1 MGQDQSN
8 FKDNNYEKHWCVK
21 VEAAMHLSQNWIDY
35 KFVVQAAFGSP
46 ATGVQYGQKL
56 VISRLIEHEHLEG
69 GNMLRGQ
76 LYRRRVPLCAM
87 MLRSCSKTA
96 HNRATNVFM
105 DIDFFHSFITFFYF
119 LLFVSFFFFFFVSN
133 SSFFSFFIKSSF
145 NFVSSITSRWISINL
160 LHGEIKTCRLN
171 FPFAF

>member
-1 MGQDQSN
+1 MIIYFAQDQSN
-8 FKDNNYEKHWCVK
+8 SKDNNYEKHWCVK

-119 LLFVSFFFFFFVSN
+119 F
-133 SSFFSFFIKSSF
+133 SSFHFFSVSSFSFSYRILFFFFIKSSF
-145 NFVSSITSRWISINL
+145 NFVSSITLRMN
-160 LHGEIKTCRLN
+160 
-171 FPFAF
+171 

>member
-1 MGQDQSN
+1 MIIYFVQDQGNS
-8 FKDNNYEKHWCVK
+8 KDNNYEKHWCVK

-46 ATGVQYGQKL
+46 STGVQYGQKL

-119 LLFVSFFFFFFVSN
+119 LLFISFFFFYFFYFLLFFRIEFFFFFLSNLVST
-133 SSFFSFFIKSSF
+133 SFHQ
-145 NFVSSITSRWISINL
+145 L
-160 LHGEIKTCRLN
+160 LYV
-171 FPFAF
+171 

>member
-1 MGQDQSN
+1 MIIYFAQDQSN
-8 FKDNNYEKHWCVK
+8 SKDNNYEKHWCVK

-76 LYRRRVPLCAM
+76 LYRRCVPLCAM

-119 LLFVSFFFFFFVSN
+119 FPLRFIFFLFLPFLFPIEFFFF
-133 SSFFSFFIKSSF
+133 FFIKSSF
-145 NFVSSITSRWISINL
+145 NFVSSITLRMN
-160 LHGEIKTCRLN
+160 
-171 FPFAF
+171 

>member
-1 MGQDQSN
+1 MIIYFAQDQSN
-8 FKDNNYEKHWCVK
+8 SKDNNYEKHWCVK

-119 LLFVSFFFFFFVSN
+119 FSLRFIFFLFLPFLFPIEFFF
-133 SSFFSFFIKSSF
+133 FFIKSSF
-145 NFVSSITSRWISINL
+145 NFVSSITLRMN
-160 LHGEIKTCRLN
+160 
-171 FPFAF
+171 

>member
-1 MGQDQSN
+1 MIIYFAQDQGNS
-8 FKDNNYEKHWCVK
+8 KDNNYEKHWCVK

-46 ATGVQYGQKL
+46 STGVQYGQKL

-119 LLFVSFFFFFFVSN
+119 LLFISFFFFTFFT
-133 SSFFSFFIKSSF
+133 SSFFSYRILFFFFIKSSF
-145 NFVSSITSRWISINL
+145 NFVSSITLRMN
-160 LHGEIKTCRLN
+160 
-171 FPFAF
+171 

>member
-1 MGQDQSN
+1 MIIYFAQDQSN
-8 FKDNNYEKHWCVK
+8 SKDNNYEKHWCVK

-119 LLFVSFFFFFFVSN
+119 FPLRFIFFLFLPFLFPIEFFF
-133 SSFFSFFIKSSF
+133 FFIKSSF
-145 NFVSSITSRWISINL
+145 NFVSSITLRMN
-160 LHGEIKTCRLN
+160 
-171 FPFAF
+171 

>member
-1 MGQDQSN
+1 MIIYFAQDQINS
-8 FKDNNYEKHWCVK
+8 KDNNYEKHWCVK

-119 LLFVSFFFFFFVSN
+119 FPLRFIFFCFFLFFFLSNSFFFF
-133 SSFFSFFIKSSF
+133 FFIKSSF
-145 NFVSSITSRWISINL
+145 NFVSSITLRMN
-160 LHGEIKTCRLN
+160 
-171 FPFAF
+171 